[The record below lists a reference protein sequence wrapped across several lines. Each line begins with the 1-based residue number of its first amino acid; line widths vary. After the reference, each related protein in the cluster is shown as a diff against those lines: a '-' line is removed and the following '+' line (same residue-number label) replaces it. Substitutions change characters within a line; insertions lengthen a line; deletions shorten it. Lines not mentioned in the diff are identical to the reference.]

1 MFFWYWITLVVQ
13 DKGLLNRLLFLL
25 HLNMLHLHYITED
38 LCLHCLGGLAAER
51 MCLIGYLHGLGIN
64 LPDYQTE

>member
-1 MFFWYWITLVVQ
+1 
-13 DKGLLNRLLFLL
+13 LLFLL

-38 LCLHCLGGLAAER
+38 LCLHCLGGLAAQR